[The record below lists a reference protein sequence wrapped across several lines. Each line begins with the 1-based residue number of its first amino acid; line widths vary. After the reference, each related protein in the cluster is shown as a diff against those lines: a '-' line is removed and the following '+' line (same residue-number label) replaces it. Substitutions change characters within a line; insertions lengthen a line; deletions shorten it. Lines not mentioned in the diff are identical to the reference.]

1 MPDAIFKFGADE
13 RNSLQA
19 IACKGLE
26 TKRSLV
32 PTCSQKLD
40 RIPDYDKK
48 CNIIAVQI
56 SRSRCFGRLS
66 NTIFCKLNI
75 RPKLAYSQDP
85 SSRPKSQPAGG

>member
-1 MPDAIFKFGADE
+1 M
-13 RNSLQA
+13 QA
-19 IACKGLE
+19 IACKGWE

-40 RIPDYDKK
+40 RIPDYDNK

-66 NTIFCKLNI
+66 NTIFCNLNI
-75 RPKLAYSQDP
+75 RPKLAYSQEP
-85 SSRPKSQPAGG
+85 SGGSQSETALRSLGRKF